1 MKTPLSSAINNVIV
15 NLLWNWWSEWRWTC
29 LEWTYI
35 DWSYSFITIILPFAN
50 PPKNGS
56 EDWHIRYWRW
66 KYSGNYFRL
75 RNNRKKITIQFP
87 VSFCNALHTHLLKYN
102 TINAYLML
110 FLRQK
115 NIHSFLEMY
124 CEINFFCGIF
134 FNNCLKHLHK
144 ISIQWE
150 WEGRHKKICVL
161 IDGNIFFSSH
171 LSYFVSG
178 I

>member
-1 MKTPLSSAINNVIV
+1 MRIPPRMVQKIDISAIGGENIRVII
-15 NLLWNWWSEWRWTC
+15 S
-29 LEWTYI
+29 
-35 DWSYSFITIILPFAN
+35 DWEII
-50 PPKNGS
+50 
-56 EDWHIRYWRW
+56 E
-66 KYSGNYFRL
+66 
-75 RNNRKKITIQFP
+75 KKITIQFP

-150 WEGRHKKICVL
+150 WDGRHKKICVL